1 MVDNTQNCKGEILA
15 LFDSHAH
22 YDDARFQDDRD
33 EALQRAFDSG
43 VKYIL
48 NASSD
53 VESAK
58 VAISLAR
65 KFDFVYAAVGV
76 HPHNVEN
83 INDGTLSI
91 LLDFASDHKVVA
103 IGEIGLDYY
112 YDNSPRELQ
121 RYWFSKQ
128 INLAKELSLPVIVHN
143 RESHE
148 DALRII
154 KNEGAREVGGV
165 FHCYSGSVEMAR
177 ELLDN
182 EFYISVGGT
191 VTFKNAKKIIDVVK
205 YVPLDR
211 LLIETDCPYLTPEPY
226 RGRRNESVY
235 VRLVAE
241 KVAEIKG
248 VCFEE
253 IAGITTE
260 NAKRLFRIK

>member
-1 MVDNTQNCKGEILA
+1 MFDISQDCKGTPLT

-22 YDDARFQDDRD
+22 YDDARFDEDRY
-33 EALQRAFDSG
+33 EALQRAYDNG
-43 VKYIL
+43 IKYIVD
-48 NASSD
+48 AASD
-53 VESAK
+53 VESARK
-58 VAISLAR
+58 IISLTQ
-65 KFDFVYAAVGV
+65 KFGFVYAAVGI
-76 HPHNVEN
+76 HPHNVADT
-83 INDGTLSI
+83 NDSTFSI
-91 LLDFASDHKVVA
+91 LFDLASNHKVVA

-121 RYWFSKQ
+121 RHWFSKQ
-128 INLAKELSLPVIVHN
+128 INLAKELNLPIIVHN

-148 DALRII
+148 DSLKIV
-154 KNEGAREVGGV
+154 KSEGAREVGGV

-182 EFYISVGGT
+182 NFYVSVGGT

-226 RGRRNESVY
+226 RGRRNESIY

-248 VCFEE
+248 IYIEDV
-253 IAGITTE
+253 ARSTLE
-260 NAKRLFRIK
+260 NAKRLFRIE